1 MAGAGI
7 WVGLLDLDGSEP
19 VRGVSGPLC
28 DEHGMARVLIR
39 VHHAPIGYV
48 QLPAVPAESLTA
60 RAASL
65 AESTLAEPLR
75 EHEELDKSAL
85 NAQTSAGWLAE
96 VCCPHRFAASG
107 AGVTVIVC
115 TRDRTEGLRESLRS
129 IQQVSYEPFEILVV
143 DNAPTR
149 NDTRELVT
157 AMAEND
163 PRLHYTCEPDPGLSR
178 ARNHG
183 MARAQYDVVCFTDD
197 DTRVDPGWLSA
208 VAAGFAADPET
219 VCVTGLVATSSLNTG
234 AERFFD
240 SRYSWG
246 EAFEPRRYDLATH
259 RHSSALYPYSA
270 GVFGTG
276 ANFAIRR
283 DAVTALGGFDPILG
297 AGGPGQGGEDLDMFL
312 RIILAGDRISY
323 LPSSLV
329 WHQHRSDM
337 EALSEQIYS
346 YGHGLGAYLAKH
358 LISGLMPVVLLG
370 RGLRQAGVVLG
381 RTRQASR
388 AGQMRVDGRRLA
400 LAEAR
405 GVLAGALCYRRA
417 ARRRPALPESH
428 APQPES
434 HDRQPESHDR
444 QPASV
449 GKE

>member
-19 VRGVSGPLC
+19 IHGVSGPLS
-28 DEHGMARVLIR
+28 DSHGMARVLIR

-48 QLPAVPAESLTA
+48 QLPAAPAESLTA

-65 AESTLAEPLR
+65 AEKMLAMPLR
-75 EHEELDKSAL
+75 GHEELDKSAL
-85 NAQTSAGWLAE
+85 NAQDSAGWMAE
-96 VCCPHRFAASG
+96 VCCPHRFAASGG

-115 TRDRTEGLRESLRS
+115 TRDRTEGLRECLRS
-129 IQQVSYEPFEILVV
+129 IQQASYEPLEILVV

-149 NDTRELVT
+149 DDTRELVT
-157 AMAEND
+157 ALAKTDE
-163 PRLHYTCEPDPGLSR
+163 RLHYTCEPDPGLSR

-183 MARAQYDVVCFTDD
+183 LARAQFDLVCFTDD

-219 VCVTGLVATSSLNTG
+219 VCVTGLVASSSLNTG

-246 EAFEPRRYDLATH
+246 EAFEPRRYDLTTH

-283 DAVTALGGFDPILG
+283 GAVTDLGGFDPILG
-297 AGGPGQGGEDLDMFL
+297 AGGPGRGGEDLDIFL
-312 RIILAGDRISY
+312 RIILAGGRICY

-329 WHQHRSDM
+329 WHQHRADL
-337 EALSEQIYS
+337 EALGEQIYS
-346 YGHGLGAYLAKH
+346 YGYGLGAYLAKH
-358 LISGLMPVVLLG
+358 LISGLMPAVLLG
-370 RGLRQAGVVLG
+370 RGLRQAGVILG

-388 AGQMRVDGRRLA
+388 AGQMRVGGRRLA
-400 LAEAR
+400 LTEAR

-417 ARRRPALPESH
+417 ARRHPALPESH
-428 APQPES
+428 
-434 HDRQPESHDR
+434 DRR
-444 QPASV
+444 PASV
-449 GKE
+449 A

>member
-19 VRGVSGPLC
+19 IRGVSGPLS

-48 QLPAVPAESLTA
+48 QLPAAPAESLTA

-65 AESTLAEPLR
+65 AEKMLAEPLR

-85 NAQTSAGWLAE
+85 NTQTSAGWMAE
-96 VCCPHRFAASG
+96 VCCPHRFAASGG

-129 IQQVSYEPFEILVV
+129 IQQVSYQPLEILVV
-143 DNAPTR
+143 DNAPTTD
-149 NDTRELVT
+149 DTRELVT
-157 AMAEND
+157 AMAKND
-163 PRLHYTCEPDPGLSR
+163 ARLHYTREPDPGLSR

-183 MARAQYDVVCFTDD
+183 MARAQYDLVCFTDD

-219 VCVTGLVATSSLNTG
+219 VCVTGLVASSSLDTG

-246 EAFEPRRYDLATH
+246 EAFEPRRYDLTTH

-276 ANFAIRR
+276 ANF
-283 DAVTALGGFDPILG
+283 GGFDPILG
-297 AGGPGQGGEDLDMFL
+297 AGGPGRGGEDLDIFL
-312 RIILAGDRISY
+312 RIILAGGRICY

-337 EALSEQIYS
+337 DALGEQIYS
-346 YGHGLGAYLAKH
+346 YGYGLGAYLAKH
-358 LISGLMPVVLLG
+358 LINGLMPAVLLR

-388 AGQMRVDGRRLA
+388 AGQMRVGGRRLA
-400 LAEAR
+400 LTEAR
-405 GVLAGALCYRRA
+405 GVLAGALCYRRV
-417 ARRRPALPESH
+417 ARRPPALT
-428 APQPES
+428 QS
-434 HDRQPESHDR
+434 HDRQS
-444 QPASV
+444 ASV
-449 GKE
+449 A

>member
-19 VRGVSGPLC
+19 IRGVSGPLG

-48 QLPAVPAESLTA
+48 ELPATPAQSLTA
-60 RAASL
+60 RAVSL
-65 AESTLAEPLR
+65 AETTLAEPLR
-75 EHEELDKSAL
+75 EHGELDKSAL
-85 NAQTSAGWLAE
+85 NAQNSAGWMAE
-96 VCCPHRFAASG
+96 VCCPQRFATSGG

-129 IQQVSYEPFEILVV
+129 IQQVSYEPLEILVV
-143 DNAPTR
+143 DNAPTTD
-149 NDTRELVT
+149 DTRELVT
-157 AMAEND
+157 AMAKND
-163 PRLHYTCEPDPGLSR
+163 ARLHYTCEPDPGLSR

-183 MARAQYDVVCFTDD
+183 MARAQYELVCFTDD

-219 VCVTGLVATSSLNTG
+219 VCVTGLVASSSLNTG
-234 AERFFD
+234 SERFFD

-246 EAFEPRRYDLATH
+246 EAFDPRRYDLATH

-283 DAVTALGGFDPILG
+283 DAVTDLGGFDPILG
-297 AGGPGQGGEDLDMFL
+297 AGGPGRGGEDLDMFL
-312 RIILAGDRISY
+312 RIVLAGGRISY

-337 EALSEQIYS
+337 DALGEQIYS
-346 YGHGLGAYLAKH
+346 YGYGLGAYLAKH
-358 LISGLMPVVLLG
+358 LISGLMPAVLLG
-370 RGLRQAGVVLG
+370 RGLRQVGVVLG

-388 AGQMRVDGRRLA
+388 AGQMRAGGRRLA

-428 APQPES
+428 
-434 HDRQPESHDR
+434 DRQF
-444 QPASV
+444 ASV
-449 GKE
+449 GKG

>member
-19 VRGVSGPLC
+19 IRGVSGPLS

-48 QLPAVPAESLTA
+48 QLPAAPAESLTA

-65 AESTLAEPLR
+65 AEKMLAEPLR

-85 NAQTSAGWLAE
+85 NTQTSAGWMAE
-96 VCCPHRFAASG
+96 VCCPHRFAASGG

-129 IQQVSYEPFEILVV
+129 IQQVSYQPLEILVV
-143 DNAPTR
+143 DNAPTTD
-149 NDTRELVT
+149 DTRELVT
-157 AMAEND
+157 AMAKND
-163 PRLHYTCEPDPGLSR
+163 ARLHYTREPDPGLSR

-183 MARAQYDVVCFTDD
+183 MARAQYDLVCFTDD

-219 VCVTGLVATSSLNTG
+219 VCVTGLVASSSLDTG

-246 EAFEPRRYDLATH
+246 EAFEPRRYDLTTH

-283 DAVTALGGFDPILG
+283 GAVTDLGGFDPILG
-297 AGGPGQGGEDLDMFL
+297 AGGPGRGGEDLDIFL
-312 RIILAGDRISY
+312 RIILAGGRICY

-337 EALSEQIYS
+337 DALGEQIYS
-346 YGHGLGAYLAKH
+346 YGYGLGAYLAKH
-358 LISGLMPVVLLG
+358 LINGLMPAVLLR

-388 AGQMRVDGRRLA
+388 AGQMRVGGRRLA
-400 LAEAR
+400 LTEAR
-405 GVLAGALCYRRA
+405 GVLAGALCYRRV
-417 ARRRPALPESH
+417 ARRPPALT
-428 APQPES
+428 QS
-434 HDRQPESHDR
+434 HDRQS
-444 QPASV
+444 ASV
-449 GKE
+449 A